1 MKRIMIIGSAGS
13 GKSTLARQIG
23 MALNLPVFHMDR
35 DVFWLPGWVE
45 RTKDDQLRQVERIV
59 ALDAWVFEGNNSS
72 TFHLREA
79 RADMLIW
86 LDVSLWTRVVRVVR
100 RNIVQRGK
108 TRPDMADG
116 CTERLRMLPG
126 FLWFI
131 VSTAR
136 SSKTKQR
143 ALFEASALAKHRLI
157 LISDTAA
164 FLRSLTQ

>member
-1 MKRIMIIGSAGS
+1 MIIGGAGS
-13 GKSTLARQIG
+13 GKSTLACQIG
-23 MALNLPVFHMDR
+23 KALNLPVFHMDR
-35 DVFWLPGWVE
+35 DVYWLPGWVE
-45 RTKDDQLRQVERIV
+45 RSKDDQVRQVERIV

-108 TRPDMADG
+108 IRPDMSDG

>member
-1 MKRIMIIGSAGS
+1 MIIGGAGS

-59 ALDAWVFEGNNSS
+59 ALESWVFEGNNSS

-108 TRPDMADG
+108 IRPDMADG

-164 FLRSLTQ
+164 FLRRLTQ

>member
-1 MKRIMIIGSAGS
+1 MIIGGAGS
-13 GKSTLARQIG
+13 GKSTLACQIG
-23 MALNLPVFHMDR
+23 KALNLQIFHMDR
-35 DVFWLPGWVE
+35 DVYWLPGWVE
-45 RTKDDQLRQVERIV
+45 RSKDDQVRQVERIV

-108 TRPDMADG
+108 IRPDMSDG

-126 FLWFI
+126 FLWFL
-131 VSTAR
+131 VSTAKSGR
-136 SSKTKQR
+136 AKQQE
-143 ALFEASALAKHRLI
+143 FFNK
-157 LISDTAA
+157 SDLPK
-164 FLRSLTQ
+164 FCLTELDEVNVLMETLT